1 MVESFSDTRAR
12 FFFSNKSPLFSDLFD
27 DLEHR
32 VGGAGEVAAEFRLKH
47 RQVVQVIPCD
57 KGGSWIE
64 IEEFLNMGEAGAFMV
79 VDVGKAEI
87 RSVTNGGDLGM
98 VLQDI
103 ANEGVGAGDAFFGS
117 GDKADG
123 TCIWNNGDIVMGSD
137 FTFDLFEEGSVAT
150 EEGLVG
156 IGAWLIPFLEGVGL
170 LIFNLMDFSFDGDDP
185 VWEEGSLMED
195 KGLLEAFPRASR
207 GNDPGDGG
215 SFASFDQP
223 GKKVWGEGS
232 CGVFAC
238 EGAVE
243 IGANEEWLQW
253 GRLNS

>member
-1 MVESFSDTRAR
+1 MVEGFSDTRAR
-12 FFFSNKSPLFSDLFD
+12 FFLSNKSPLFFELFD
-27 DLEHR
+27 DLEHG

-98 VLQDI
+98 VLQNI
-103 ANEGVGAGDAFFGS
+103 ANEGVGAGDAFFRS

-150 EEGLVG
+150 KEGLVG
-156 IGAWLIPFLEGVGL
+156 IGARLIPFLEGVGL
-170 LIFNLMDFSFDGDDP
+170 LIFDLMDFSFDGDDP
-185 VWEEGSLMED
+185 VWEEGGLME
-195 KGLLEAFPRASR
+195 KEGFLEALPRTPR
-207 GNDPGDGG
+207 GDYPGDGG
-215 SFASFDQP
+215 GFTSFDEP
-223 GKKVWGEGS
+223 SKKVGGEGS
-232 CGVFAC
+232 GGIFAC
-238 EGAVE
+238 EGAIE

>member
-1 MVESFSDTRAR
+1 
-12 FFFSNKSPLFSDLFD
+12 
-27 DLEHR
+27 
-32 VGGAGEVAAEFRLKH
+32 
-47 RQVVQVIPCD
+47 
-57 KGGSWIE
+57 
-64 IEEFLNMGEAGAFMV
+64 MGEARAFMV
-79 VDVGKAEI
+79 VDVGEAKVGTVAD
-87 RSVTNGGDLGM
+87 SSDLGV

-103 ANEGVGAGDAFFGS
+103 ANEGVGAGDAFFRTS
-117 GDKADG
+117 DKADG
-123 TCIWNNGDIVMGSD
+123 ARIWNNGDIVVGAD

-170 LIFNLMDFSFDGDDP
+170 LIFDLMDFSFDGDDP
-185 VWEEGSLMED
+185 VWEEGGLMKD

>member
-12 FFFSNKSPLFSDLFD
+12 FFFSNKSPLFFDLFD
-27 DLEHR
+27 DLEHG

-137 FTFDLFEEGSVAT
+137 FSFDLFEESSVAT

-170 LIFNLMDFSFDGDDP
+170 LIFDLMDFSFDGDDP
-185 VWEEGSLMED
+185 VWEEGGLVEEKS
-195 KGLLEAFPRASR
+195 LLEAFPGTARSD
-207 GNDPGDGG
+207 DPGDGG
-215 SFASFDQP
+215 GFASLGEPQ
-223 GKKVWGEGS
+223 KKVWGEDSGRI
-232 CGVFAC
+232 FAC
-238 EGAVE
+238 EGAIE

>member
-1 MVESFSDTRAR
+1 MS
-12 FFFSNKSPLFSDLFD
+12 
-27 DLEHR
+27 
-32 VGGAGEVAAEFRLKH
+32 
-47 RQVVQVIPCD
+47 
-57 KGGSWIE
+57 
-64 IEEFLNMGEAGAFMV
+64 EAGTFMV
-79 VDVGKAEI
+79 VDVGEAKVGTVAD
-87 RSVTNGGDLGM
+87 GGDLGM

-103 ANEGVGAGDAFFGS
+103 ANEGVGASDAFFGS
-117 GDKADG
+117 SDKADG
-123 TCIWNNGDIVMGSD
+123 ACIWDDGDIVVGAD
-137 FTFDLFEEGSVAT
+137 FPLDLFEDGSVAT

-170 LIFNLMDFSFDGDDP
+170 LIFDLMDLTFDGDDP
-185 VWEEGSLMED
+185 VWEEGSLMKD

-207 GNDPGDGG
+207 GNDPRDGG
-215 SFASFDQP
+215 GFASLDEP
-223 GKKVWGEGS
+223 SKKVWGERG

>member
-1 MVESFSDTRAR
+1 
-12 FFFSNKSPLFSDLFD
+12 
-27 DLEHR
+27 
-32 VGGAGEVAAEFRLKH
+32 
-47 RQVVQVIPCD
+47 
-57 KGGSWIE
+57 
-64 IEEFLNMGEAGAFMV
+64 MGEAGAFMV

-170 LIFNLMDFSFDGDDP
+170 LIFDLMDFAFDGDDP

-215 SFASFDQP
+215 SFASFDEP
-223 GKKVWGEGS
+223 GKKVWGERS

-238 EGAVE
+238 KGAVE

>member
-1 MVESFSDTRAR
+1 
-12 FFFSNKSPLFSDLFD
+12 
-27 DLEHR
+27 
-32 VGGAGEVAAEFRLKH
+32 
-47 RQVVQVIPCD
+47 
-57 KGGSWIE
+57 
-64 IEEFLNMGEAGAFMV
+64 MGEARALMV

-123 TCIWNNGDIVMGSD
+123 TCIWNHGDIVMGAD
-137 FTFDLFEEGSVAT
+137 LTFYLFEEGSVAP

-170 LIFNLMDFSFDGDDP
+170 LIFDLMDFAFDGDDP

-223 GKKVWGEGS
+223 SKKVWGEGS

>member
-1 MVESFSDTRAR
+1 
-12 FFFSNKSPLFSDLFD
+12 
-27 DLEHR
+27 
-32 VGGAGEVAAEFRLKH
+32 
-47 RQVVQVIPCD
+47 
-57 KGGSWIE
+57 
-64 IEEFLNMGEAGAFMV
+64 MGEARALMV

-170 LIFNLMDFSFDGDDP
+170 LISNLMDFSFDGDDP

-207 GNDPGDGG
+207 GNDPGD
-215 SFASFDQP
+215 
-223 GKKVWGEGS
+223 
-232 CGVFAC
+232 
-238 EGAVE
+238 
-243 IGANEEWLQW
+243 
-253 GRLNS
+253 